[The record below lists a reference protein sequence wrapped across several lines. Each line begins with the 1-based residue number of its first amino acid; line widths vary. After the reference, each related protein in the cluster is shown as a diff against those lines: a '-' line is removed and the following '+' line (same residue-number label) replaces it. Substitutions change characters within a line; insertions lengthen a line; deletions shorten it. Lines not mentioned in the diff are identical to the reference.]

1 MRLWKKVLAAATAG
15 MLCLGSVGASGVQSV
30 LESVGTVLSV
40 SAIVPKIY
48 NNTYDNLY
56 YSVTD
61 ADEIAIVGCNTDV
74 VSVEVPKEIDGKSV
88 TKIGNS
94 AFSRC
99 ASLTQ
104 IIIPD
109 SVSCIEKYAFD
120 SCTSLTNITIPSGVT
135 NIGERAFYG
144 CTSLTNITIP
154 SSVIDIGD
162 RAFSGTPWL
171 TTKQTKNPLVVIIF

>member
-1 MRLWKKVLAAATAG
+1 MEMAGFLWAFFLFGMEIFEKSFDFLQYLCYNGKADILQQKRNGGMKMRLWKKVLAAATAG

-74 VSVEVPKEIDGKSV
+74 VSVEVPKEIDGK
-88 TKIGNS
+88 K
-94 AFSRC
+94 C
-99 ASLTQ
+99 
-104 IIIPD
+104 D
-109 SVSCIEKYAFD
+109 
-120 SCTSLTNITIPSGVT
+120 
-135 NIGERAFYG
+135 
-144 CTSLTNITIP
+144 
-154 SSVIDIGD
+154 
-162 RAFSGTPWL
+162 
-171 TTKQTKNPLVVIIF
+171 KNWQ